1 MYIYFYMYMYVCIPA
16 HTYIHKHF
24 VFILARNHHVFLC
37 SMFLSLV
44 RSTCALAFSLAQP
57 APLPALPAVAAAA
70 LSSPIQ
76 T

>member
-1 MYIYFYMYMYVCIPA
+1 MYMYMDVYQ
-16 HTYIHKHF
+16 HIHKHF

-57 APLPALPAVAAAA
+57 APLPAVA